1 MTKSLEAGDSTIDGA
16 VIHSPARGDSGTE
29 TLEPG
34 TRRNAIAAPVR
45 VPPLT
50 AEAVTVGYGGSPVL
64 AGLGIH
70 FRPSEVTALVGPNG
84 SGKSTLLAALCH
96 LLTPS
101 AGAVLLDGAS
111 IARMPTKARAR
122 QLALVAQ
129 GTEKPDA
136 LDVRTLVSYGRYPHR
151 GAFGTGDPF
160 GDQAIAEAITLC
172 RLDDVA
178 DRPVDALSGGQRQRV
193 WLACALAQQT
203 PWLLADEPTTYL
215 DLGHQTEVLR
225 LLRRLHTE
233 QGRGLV
239 MVLHDLS
246 QAAQYADRIVVL
258 DNGRVVADGTPAEV
272 ITDDLLM
279 EVYRVEARVIPH
291 PANGLPTVVP
301 LP

>member
-1 MTKSLEAGDSTIDGA
+1 MRESVEAGESTVDGRA
-16 VIHSPARGDSGTE
+16 FHAPAHHRSAGAAPERDA
-29 TLEPG
+29 
-34 TRRNAIAAPVR
+34 RRNVVAAPPR
-45 VPPLT
+45 VPPLA
-50 AEAVTVGYGGSPVL
+50 AEALTVGYGGRPVL
-64 AGLGIH
+64 AELDVH
-70 FRPSEVTALVGPNG
+70 FRPSEVTVLVGPNG
-84 SGKSTLLAALCH
+84 SGKSTLLASLCH
-96 LLTPS
+96 LLSPS

-111 IARMPTKARAR
+111 IARMSTKARAR

-129 GTEKPDA
+129 GVTMPEA
-136 LDVRTLVSYGRYPHR
+136 IDVRTLVSYGRYPYR
-151 GAFGTGDPF
+151 GPFGTGDPA
-160 GDQAIAEAITLC
+160 GEQVIAEALALC
-172 RLDDVA
+172 QLNDVA

-233 QGRGLV
+233 QERGLV

-258 DNGRVVADGTPAEV
+258 DNGRIVADGTPTEV
-272 ITDDLLM
+272 VTEDLLA
-279 EVYRVEARVIPH
+279 EVYRVEARVIAH
-291 PANGLPTVVP
+291 PSNGLPTVVP

>member
-1 MTKSLEAGDSTIDGA
+1 VRE
-16 VIHSPARGDSGTE
+16 SGSAT
-29 TLEPG
+29 
-34 TRRNAIAAPVR
+34 AAPERGARWNAVAASVR
-45 VPPLT
+45 LPPLT
-50 AEAVTVGYGGSPVL
+50 AEAVTVGYGGRPVL
-64 AGLGIH
+64 AELGVH

-129 GTEKPDA
+129 GTGIPEA
-136 LDVRTLVSYGRYPHR
+136 IDVRTLVSYGRYPYR
-151 GAFGTGDPF
+151 GAFGTGDPA
-160 GDQAIAEAITLC
+160 GEQVIAEAIALC
-172 RLDDVA
+172 QLDDVA

-203 PWLLADEPTTYL
+203 PWLLADEPTTFL
-215 DLGHQTEVLR
+215 DPGHQTEVLR

-258 DNGRVVADGTPAEV
+258 DDGRIVADGTPTAVVTE
-272 ITDDLLM
+272 DLLAD
-279 EVYRVEARVIPH
+279 VYRVEARVIPH
-291 PANGLPTVVP
+291 PTNGLPTVVP

>member
-1 MTKSLEAGDSTIDGA
+1 MRQSTELA
-16 VIHSPARGDSGTE
+16 A
-29 TLEPG
+29 
-34 TRRNAIAAPVR
+34 RRNAIAASLR

-50 AEAVTVGYGGSPVL
+50 AEAVTVGYGGKPVF
-64 AGLGIH
+64 AKLGVH
-70 FRPSEVTALVGPNG
+70 FHPSEVTALVGPNG

-122 QLALVAQ
+122 QLALIAQ
-129 GTEKPDA
+129 GTDRPDA

-151 GAFGTGDPF
+151 GPFGTGDPA
-160 GDQAIAEAITLC
+160 GEQAIAEAITLC
-172 RLDDVA
+172 QLDDVA
-178 DRPVDALSGGQRQRV
+178 DRPVDSLSGGQRQRV

-246 QAAQYADRIVVL
+246 QAAQYADRVVVL
-258 DNGRVVADGTPAEV
+258 HNGQIVADGTPSDVVTE
-272 ITDDLLM
+272 DLLAD
-279 EVYRVEARVIPH
+279 VYRVEARVIPH
-291 PANGLPTVVP
+291 PTNGLPTVVP

>member
-1 MTKSLEAGDSTIDGA
+1 MEAGSAIDDVGYDLT
-16 VIHSPARGDSGTE
+16 PGEPESGTPD
-29 TLEPG
+29 PG
-34 TRRNAIAAPVR
+34 APRNAIATPLR

-50 AEAVTVGYGGSPVL
+50 AQAVTAGYGGAPVL
-64 AGLGIH
+64 AELGVR

-111 IARMPTKARAR
+111 IARMPAKARAR
-122 QLALVAQ
+122 ELALIAQ
-129 GTEKPDA
+129 GTETPDA

-151 GAFGTGDPF
+151 GPFGTGDPA
-160 GDQAIAEAITLC
+160 GEQAIAEAITLC
-172 RLDDVA
+172 QLDEVV
-178 DRPVDALSGGQRQRV
+178 DRPVDSLSGGQRQRV

-203 PWLLADEPTTYL
+203 PWLLADEPTTHL

-225 LLRRLHTE
+225 LLRRLHTD

-258 DNGRVVADGTPAEV
+258 DDGRIVADGTPPEV
-272 ITDDLLM
+272 VTESLLA

>member
-1 MTKSLEAGDSTIDGA
+1 MSTIATGA
-16 VIHSPARGDSGTE
+16 R
-29 TLEPG
+29 
-34 TRRNAIAAPVR
+34 R
-45 VPPLT
+45 VPPLAAQGLT
-50 AEAVTVGYGGSPVL
+50 AGYGGPPVL
-64 AGLGIH
+64 DGLDVH
-70 FRPSEVTALVGPNG
+70 LHPTEVTALVGPNG

-101 AGAVLLDGAS
+101 AGAVLLDGAA
-111 IARMPTKARAR
+111 IARMPAKARAR
-122 QLALVAQ
+122 QLALIAQ
-129 GTEKPDA
+129 GAAVPDA

-151 GAFGTGDPF
+151 GPFGTGDPE
-160 GDQAIAEAITLC
+160 GEQVIAEAIRLC
-172 RLDDVA
+172 RLDDVV

-225 LLRRLHTE
+225 LLRRVHAD
-233 QGRGLV
+233 QRRGLV

-258 DNGRVVADGTPAEV
+258 DGGRIVADGAPSDVVTE
-272 ITDDLLM
+272 DLLAD
-279 EVYRVEARVIPH
+279 VYRVTARVIPH
-291 PANGLPTVVP
+291 PANGLPTVVV

>member
-1 MTKSLEAGDSTIDGA
+1 MEVGGSTIDGPA
-16 VIHSPARGDSGTE
+16 IHAPVRGDSGRE
-29 TLEPG
+29 TPETG
-34 TRRNAIAAPVR
+34 TRWNAIAASLR

-50 AEAVTVGYGGSPVL
+50 AEAVTVGYGGKPVL
-64 AGLGIH
+64 AELGVH

-96 LLTPS
+96 LLPPS

-122 QLALVAQ
+122 LLALVAQ
-129 GTEKPDA
+129 STEIPDA
-136 LDVRTLVSYGRYPHR
+136 LDVRTLVSYGRYPYR
-151 GAFGTGDPF
+151 GPFGTGDPT
-160 GDQAIAEAITLC
+160 GEQAIAEAITLC
-172 RLDDVA
+172 QLDDVV
-178 DRPVDALSGGQRQRV
+178 DRPVDSLSGGQRQRV

-225 LLRRLHTE
+225 LLRRLHTD

-258 DNGRVVADGTPAEV
+258 DDGQIVADGTPAEV
-272 ITDDLLM
+272 VTEDLLTK
-279 EVYRVEARVIPH
+279 VYRVEARVIPH

>member
-1 MTKSLEAGDSTIDGA
+1 MSQSLVDDPT
-16 VIHSPARGDSGTE
+16 T
-29 TLEPG
+29 
-34 TRRNAIAAPVR
+34 AIAARR

-50 AEAVTVGYGGSPVL
+50 AQSITAGYGGPPVL
-64 AGLGIH
+64 AALDVH
-70 FRPSEVTALVGPNG
+70 LRPTEVTALVGPNG
-84 SGKSTLLAALCH
+84 SGKSTLLATLCH

-101 AGAVLLDGAS
+101 AGAVLLDGAA

-129 GTEKPDA
+129 GTTIADA
-136 LDVRTLVSYGRYPHR
+136 LDVRTLVSYGRYPYR
-151 GAFGTGDPF
+151 GPFGTGDPA
-160 GDQAIAEAITLC
+160 GEQVITEAIRLC
-172 RLDDVA
+172 QLDDVV

-215 DLGHQTEVLR
+215 DLGHQTEMLR
-225 LLRRLHTE
+225 LLRRVHAD
-233 QGRGLV
+233 QGQGLV

-258 DNGRVVADGTPAEV
+258 DGGRIVADGRPSDVVTE
-272 ITDDLLM
+272 DLLA

-291 PANGLPTVVP
+291 PANGLPTVVL

>member
-1 MTKSLEAGDSTIDGA
+1 MRNNVESAPANAGTAGH
-16 VIHSPARGDSGTE
+16 VVGTP
-29 TLEPG
+29 L
-34 TRRNAIAAPVR
+34 R
-45 VPPLT
+45 VPRLT
-50 AEAVTVGYGGSPVL
+50 TEAVTVGYGGAPVL
-64 AGLGIH
+64 AELDVR
-70 FRPSEVTALVGPNG
+70 FQPSEVTALVGPNG
-84 SGKSTLLAALCH
+84 SGKSTLLAALCN

-122 QLALVAQ
+122 RLALVAQ
-129 GTEKPDA
+129 STETPDA

-151 GAFGTGDPF
+151 GPFGTGDAA
-160 GDQAIAEAITLC
+160 GEQAIADAIALC
-172 RLDDVA
+172 QLDEVA
-178 DRPVDALSGGQRQRV
+178 DRPVDSLSGGQRQRV

-215 DLGHQTEVLR
+215 DLGHQTEALR
-225 LLRRLHTE
+225 LLRRLHTD
-233 QGRGLV
+233 QGLGLV

-258 DNGRVVADGTPAEV
+258 DNGRIVADGTPTEV
-272 ITDDLLM
+272 VTEDLLAT
-279 EVYRVEARVIPH
+279 VYRVDARVIPH

>member
-1 MTKSLEAGDSTIDGA
+1 MSQCLKADDPTT
-16 VIHSPARGDSGTE
+16 
-29 TLEPG
+29 
-34 TRRNAIAAPVR
+34 AIASLR
-45 VPPLT
+45 VPPL
-50 AEAVTVGYGGSPVL
+50 AAQAITVGYGGTPVL
-64 AGLGIH
+64 ARLGLDLRLH
-70 FRPSEVTALVGPNG
+70 EVTALVGPNG
-84 SGKSTLLAALCH
+84 SGKSTLLATLCH

-101 AGAVLLDGAS
+101 AGAILLDGAS

-129 GTEKPDA
+129 GATIPDA
-136 LDVRTLVSYGRYPHR
+136 LDVRTLVSYGRYPYR
-151 GAFGTGDPF
+151 GPFGTGDSA
-160 GDQAIAEAITLC
+160 GEQVIAEAITLC
-172 RLDDVA
+172 QLDELV

-225 LLRRLHTE
+225 LLRRLHTD

-246 QAAQYADRIVVL
+246 QAAQYADRMVVL
-258 DNGRVVADGTPAEV
+258 DDGRIVADGAPSDVVTE
-272 ITDDLLM
+272 DLLAD
-279 EVYRVEARVIPH
+279 VYRVEARVIPH